1 MLFFSIHWDKKLCQ
15 QIKTYLQFNK
25 QYILI
30 ENDAKYKKI
39 KNQIKNNEDK
49 GKEETDLRSVAVALR
64 NIKIEMQILYI
75 FAKF

>member
-49 GKEETDLRSVAVALR
+49 GKEETDL
-64 NIKIEMQILYI
+64 
-75 FAKF
+75 